1 MVGGVRELPRNSFVG
16 SLVLFM
22 GAPLLGSN
30 QLPKALSPNNFVFRL
45 GFNDWVGRRE
55 QRVGIQSI
63 AFPSLG

>member
-1 MVGGVRELPRNSFVG
+1 MVGGVRELPRDSFVG

-22 GAPLLGSN
+22 GASLLGSN
-30 QLPKALSPNNFVFRL
+30 QLPNALSPNNFVFRL